1 MTNRQP
7 PVRQSRPV
15 LTFVG
20 VGFVAVGLI
29 ISAFFLQDL
38 LRAIPASPARV
49 DGRPIALDGVGLT
62 IFSTSK
68 DAAGSCTATDAQG
81 GPIALQKPAR
91 HEQWD
96 AGDALYYVVAHS
108 VEKVPAQ
115 TVEIQCTDPD
125 TSYFV
130 GKRHTADVFLKP
142 ALSALGAFSVP
153 AVIGA
158 AMITVD
164 QLRRRR
170 ARRFVG

>member
-1 MTNRQP
+1 MTNWQP

-20 VGFVAVGLI
+20 VGFVVAGLI
-29 ISAFFLQDL
+29 ISAFFIQDL
-38 LRAIPASPARV
+38 LRAIPSSPERV
-49 DGRPIALDGVGLT
+49 DGRPITLDGVGLT

-81 GPIALQKPAR
+81 SPIALERPAR

-108 VEKVPAQ
+108 VAEVPAQ
-115 TVEIQCTDPD
+115 TVAVECADPEAA
-125 TSYFV
+125 YFV
-130 GKRHTADVFLKP
+130 GRRHTADVFLQP
-142 ALSALGAFSVP
+142 ALAALGAFFGP

-158 AMITVD
+158 VLITVD
-164 QLRRRR
+164 QVRRRRR
-170 ARRFVG
+170 ARP